1 MKLKT
6 SHSSQRFK
14 IQVLLP
20 SLFSKAQK
28 CTCINTIKWVSQVN
42 WPDLVWKKKRIIRVP
57 STSTISSDITLE
69 TLKGHSVWQ
78 HEGSWISVGD
88 RTVCTQGRQ
97 ERQASTLMCFGVLPP
112 PRPPLIPLLRT
123 QITSHCQGQRRSCL
137 LPISI
142 LNIFYLI
149 RFPGG

>member
-20 SLFSKAQK
+20 FLFSKAQK
-28 CTCINTIKWVSQVN
+28 CTCINTIQWVSQVN

-57 STSTISSDITLE
+57 STRTISSDVTLE

-78 HEGSWISVGD
+78 HEGSRISVGD
-88 RTVCTQGRQ
+88 KTVCTQG
-97 ERQASTLMCFGVLPP
+97 RQASTLMCFGALPP
-112 PRPPLIPLLRT
+112 PHPLLIPLLRT
-123 QITSHCQGQRRSCL
+123 QITSHRQGQRRSCL

-149 RFPGG
+149 RFPVG